1 MENLVT
7 FINIFVPISLGI
19 FMIYI
24 LYKEKDIISD
34 LKEDNKLLL
43 SKIEVYKE
51 EITKLKNKLEYAQRF
66 FVLYENIMENSR
78 KENKQLTEKIKEL
91 ENQIKLNKK
100 D

>member
-1 MENLVT
+1 ME
-7 FINIFVPISLGI
+7 
-19 FMIYI
+19 
-24 LYKEKDIISD
+24 YKEKDIISD
-34 LKEDNKLLL
+34 LQEDNKLLL
-43 SKIEVYKE
+43 SKIEGYKE

>member
-1 MENLVT
+1 ME
-7 FINIFVPISLGI
+7 
-19 FMIYI
+19 
-24 LYKEKDIISD
+24 YKEKDIISD
-34 LKEDNKLLL
+34 LQEDNKLLL

-51 EITKLKNKLEYAQRF
+51 EITRLKNKLEYAQRF

>member
-1 MENLVT
+1 ME
-7 FINIFVPISLGI
+7 
-19 FMIYI
+19 
-24 LYKEKDIISD
+24 YKEKDIISD
-34 LKEDNKLLL
+34 LQEDNKLLL

-66 FVLYENIMENSR
+66 FVLYENSMENSR

>member
-1 MENLVT
+1 MK
-7 FINIFVPISLGI
+7 
-19 FMIYI
+19 
-24 LYKEKDIISD
+24 YKEKDIISD
-34 LKEDNKLLL
+34 LQEDNKLLL

-66 FVLYENIMENSR
+66 FVLNENIMENSR

-91 ENQIKLNKK
+91 ENKIKLNKK

>member
-1 MENLVT
+1 ME
-7 FINIFVPISLGI
+7 
-19 FMIYI
+19 
-24 LYKEKDIISD
+24 YKEKDIISD
-34 LKEDNKLLL
+34 LQEDNKLLL

-78 KENKQLTEKIKEL
+78 KENKQLTERIKEL

>member
-1 MENLVT
+1 ME
-7 FINIFVPISLGI
+7 
-19 FMIYI
+19 
-24 LYKEKDIISD
+24 YKEKDIISD
-34 LKEDNKLLL
+34 LQEDNKLLL

-51 EITKLKNKLEYAQRF
+51 DITKLKNKLEYAQRF

>member
-1 MENLVT
+1 ME
-7 FINIFVPISLGI
+7 
-19 FMIYI
+19 
-24 LYKEKDIISD
+24 YKEKDIISD

-78 KENKQLTEKIKEL
+78 KENKQLSEKIKEL

>member
-1 MENLVT
+1 ME
-7 FINIFVPISLGI
+7 
-19 FMIYI
+19 
-24 LYKEKDIISD
+24 YKEKDIISD
-34 LKEDNKLLL
+34 LQEDNKLLL

-66 FVLYENIMENSR
+66 FVLYENIMKNSR

>member
-1 MENLVT
+1 ME
-7 FINIFVPISLGI
+7 
-19 FMIYI
+19 
-24 LYKEKDIISD
+24 YKEKDIISD
-34 LKEDNKLLL
+34 LQEDNKLLL

-78 KENKQLTEKIKEL
+78 KENKQLIEKIKEL

>member
-1 MENLVT
+1 ME
-7 FINIFVPISLGI
+7 
-19 FMIYI
+19 
-24 LYKEKDIISD
+24 YKEKDIISY
-34 LKEDNKLLL
+34 LQEDNKLLL

>member
-1 MENLVT
+1 ME
-7 FINIFVPISLGI
+7 
-19 FMIYI
+19 
-24 LYKEKDIISD
+24 YKEKDIISD
-34 LKEDNKLLL
+34 LQEDNKLLL

-91 ENQIKLNKK
+91 EN
-100 D
+100 

>member
-1 MENLVT
+1 MDDAITEALIQLGVT
-7 FINIFVPISLGI
+7 
-19 FMIYI
+19 
-24 LYKEKDIISD
+24 SD
-34 LKEDNKLLL
+34 
-43 SKIEVYKE
+43 
-51 EITKLKNKLEYAQRF
+51 KLEYAQRF

>member
-1 MENLVT
+1 ME
-7 FINIFVPISLGI
+7 
-19 FMIYI
+19 
-24 LYKEKDIISD
+24 YKEKDIISD

-51 EITKLKNKLEYAQRF
+51 ERTKLKNKLEYAQRF

>member
-1 MENLVT
+1 ME
-7 FINIFVPISLGI
+7 
-19 FMIYI
+19 
-24 LYKEKDIISD
+24 YKEKDIISD
-34 LKEDNKLLL
+34 LQEDNKLLL

-66 FVLYENIMENSR
+66 FVLYKNIMENSR

>member
-1 MENLVT
+1 ME
-7 FINIFVPISLGI
+7 
-19 FMIYI
+19 
-24 LYKEKDIISD
+24 YKEKDIISD
-34 LKEDNKLLL
+34 LQEDNKLLL

-91 ENQIKLNKK
+91 ENQIKINKN

>member
-1 MENLVT
+1 VE
-7 FINIFVPISLGI
+7 
-19 FMIYI
+19 
-24 LYKEKDIISD
+24 YKEKDIISD
-34 LKEDNKLLL
+34 LQEYNKLLL

>member
-1 MENLVT
+1 M
-7 FINIFVPISLGI
+7 
-19 FMIYI
+19 
-24 LYKEKDIISD
+24 
-34 LKEDNKLLL
+34 

-91 ENQIKLNKK
+91 ENRIKLNKK

>member
-1 MENLVT
+1 ME
-7 FINIFVPISLGI
+7 
-19 FMIYI
+19 YE
-24 LYKEKDIISD
+24 EKDIISD

>member
-1 MENLVT
+1 VE
-7 FINIFVPISLGI
+7 
-19 FMIYI
+19 
-24 LYKEKDIISD
+24 YKEKDIISD

>member
-1 MENLVT
+1 ME
-7 FINIFVPISLGI
+7 
-19 FMIYI
+19 
-24 LYKEKDIISD
+24 YKEKDIISD
-34 LKEDNKLLL
+34 LQEDNKLLL

-78 KENKQLTEKIKEL
+78 KENKQLNEKIKEL

>member
-1 MENLVT
+1 ME
-7 FINIFVPISLGI
+7 
-19 FMIYI
+19 
-24 LYKEKDIISD
+24 YKEKDIISD

-91 ENQIKLNKK
+91 ENQIKLNKN

>member
-1 MENLVT
+1 ME
-7 FINIFVPISLGI
+7 
-19 FMIYI
+19 
-24 LYKEKDIISD
+24 YKEKDIISD
-34 LKEDNKLLL
+34 LQEDNKLLL

-91 ENQIKLNKK
+91 ENQIKLNKN

>member
-1 MENLVT
+1 ME
-7 FINIFVPISLGI
+7 
-19 FMIYI
+19 
-24 LYKEKDIISD
+24 YKEKDIISD
-34 LKEDNKLLL
+34 LQEDNKLLL

-91 ENQIKLNKK
+91 ENQIKLNKE

>member
-1 MENLVT
+1 ME
-7 FINIFVPISLGI
+7 
-19 FMIYI
+19 
-24 LYKEKDIISD
+24 YKEKDIISD

-78 KENKQLTEKIKEL
+78 KENKQLIEKIKEL

>member
-1 MENLVT
+1 ME
-7 FINIFVPISLGI
+7 
-19 FMIYI
+19 
-24 LYKEKDIISD
+24 YKEKDIISD
-34 LKEDNKLLL
+34 LQEDNKLLL

-78 KENKQLTEKIKEL
+78 KENKQLSEKIKEL

>member
-1 MENLVT
+1 ME
-7 FINIFVPISLGI
+7 
-19 FMIYI
+19 
-24 LYKEKDIISD
+24 YKEKDIISD
-34 LKEDNKLLL
+34 LQEDNKLLL
-43 SKIEVYKE
+43 SKIEFYKE

>member
-1 MENLVT
+1 
-7 FINIFVPISLGI
+7 
-19 FMIYI
+19 MII
-24 LYKEKDIISD
+24 K
-34 LKEDNKLLL
+34 
-43 SKIEVYKE
+43 
-51 EITKLKNKLEYAQRF
+51 KLKNKLEYAQRF

>member
-1 MENLVT
+1 ME
-7 FINIFVPISLGI
+7 
-19 FMIYI
+19 
-24 LYKEKDIISD
+24 YKEKDIISD

>member
-1 MENLVT
+1 ME
-7 FINIFVPISLGI
+7 
-19 FMIYI
+19 
-24 LYKEKDIISD
+24 YKEKDIISD
-34 LKEDNKLLL
+34 LQEDNKLLL

-66 FVLYENIMENSR
+66 FVLYENIMENTR

>member
-1 MENLVT
+1 MEH
-7 FINIFVPISLGI
+7 
-19 FMIYI
+19 
-24 LYKEKDIISD
+24 KEKDIISD
-34 LKEDNKLLL
+34 LQEDNKLLL

>member
-1 MENLVT
+1 ME
-7 FINIFVPISLGI
+7 
-19 FMIYI
+19 
-24 LYKEKDIISD
+24 YKEKDIISD
-34 LKEDNKLLL
+34 LQEDNKLLL

-78 KENKQLTEKIKEL
+78 KENKQLTEKTKEL